1 MFAVNYSCY
10 CPYQVERNVLDVS
23 YHVSQYRT
31 IISELR
37 EEIARLRAKMKED
50 RPRSGNTSNDKAEK
64 LKLLRDKIVSTFR
77 DQMRL
82 RSASCEVVTTV
93 QLKISL
99 LLKCGA
105 VSLDNRIPPCQGNRK
120 YKINC
125 SWAFRH
131 LKMRKSCCLETSEFG
146 YPMTYQ
152 HIKKC
157 NS

>member
-1 MFAVNYSCY
+1 MVINSETILLHVFPVNYSCY

-77 DQMRL
+77 EQMRL
-82 RSASCEVVTTV
+82 RSASCKVVT
-93 QLKISL
+93 
-99 LLKCGA
+99 A
-105 VSLDNRIPPCQGNRK
+105 V
-120 YKINC
+120 
-125 SWAFRH
+125 
-131 LKMRKSCCLETSEFG
+131 
-146 YPMTYQ
+146 
-152 HIKKC
+152 
-157 NS
+157 